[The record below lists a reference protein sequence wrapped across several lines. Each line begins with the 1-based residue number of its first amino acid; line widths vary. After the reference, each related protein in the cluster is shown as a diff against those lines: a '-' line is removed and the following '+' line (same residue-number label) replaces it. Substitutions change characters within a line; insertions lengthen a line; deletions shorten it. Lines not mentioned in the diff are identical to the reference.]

1 MTRLLLLTSVY
12 REKEK
17 SILTPS
23 LLHVLLAAGAA
34 LALHSITPLAPRN
47 KVDLP
52 VFMSN
57 SGFWAI
63 NRKQHKYFYDMT
75 NYRLLLM
82 LLENC
87 ASCGMVKCL

>member
-1 MTRLLLLTSVY
+1 MTRLLSTSVY
-12 REKEK
+12 RGTEK

-23 LLHVLLAAGAA
+23 LLHVFTAAGAA
-34 LALHSITPLAPRN
+34 LALHSSTPLAPRN

-52 VFMSN
+52 VFVSN
-57 SGFWAI
+57 SGFWTVN

-75 NYRLLLM
+75 NYRLLLL